1 MERVIAKVAANK
13 GYELRDREQN
23 LSDFAKG

>member
-1 MERVIAKVAANK
+1 MERVMAKVAANK

-23 LSDFAKG
+23 LSNFAKG

>member
-1 MERVIAKVAANK
+1 MERMIAKVAANK